1 MKPLCFLDTE
11 TTGLDIATDAIVS
24 IAVHIPDMAPGTGTT
39 PIEWLCKPW
48 KPIPYEVESLIGMT
62 NSDVEKCPPFKEI
75 ATVVHNA
82 IKDCDLAGFNLRDFD
97 VPLLFEEFYRAGITW
112 DLSDT
117 AVIDAGVIFK
127 LKEART
133 LTAAMQFYCQKDH
146 SGAHRA
152 LDDCLATAE
161 VLEAQLKRYPELA
174 ALDRK
179 GLAKA
184 SEYDR
189 PARASLDGKILYNEA
204 GEAIYGFGKHE
215 GQTVRANQSYAEWM
229 LTKDFPENTK
239 MVLRRLLDG
248 HWKAAGGEDDAE
260 DRQHAR
266 QNKAT
271 QKTLL

>member
-1 MKPLCFLDTE
+1 MKPLAFLDLE
-11 TTGLDIATDAIVS
+11 TTGTDIALDAIVS
-24 IAVHIPDMAPGTGTT
+24 VGIFTVSHQGGTT
-39 PIEWLCKPW
+39 SQYQMRFKPW
-48 KPIPYEVESLIGMT
+48 KPIPPEVEALIGIT
-62 NSDVEKCPPFKEI
+62 NADVEKCPPFKECASDI
-75 ATVVHNA
+75 LYRLNG
-82 IKDCDLAGFNLRDFD
+82 CDIAGFNVRDFD
-97 VPLLFEEFYRAGITW
+97 IPLLWEEFYRAGITW
-112 DLSDT
+112 DLSKT
-117 AVIDAGVIFK
+117 EVIDAGVIFK

-174 ALDRK
+174 ALDRQ

-189 PARASLDGKILYNEA
+189 PARASLDGKILTNEA

-215 GQTVRANQSYAEWM
+215 GKRVKDHQDYGQWM
-229 LTKDFPENTK
+229 IAQDFPEQTK
-239 MVLRRLLDG
+239 MVLRTLLDRY
-248 HWKAAGGEDDAE
+248 WKAAGGEDDAE